1 MDAEYEALRRRRA
14 ALNVLGREEE
24 LTVAGVRLSVR
35 GAPEEGEVVILDDA
49 EAAQVMA
56 AIGDIMRAR
65 IVAANAQLE
74 I

>member
-1 MDAEYEALRRRRA
+1 MDADFEALHRRRA
-14 ALNVLGREEE
+14 AQRVLGRGDE

-35 GAPEEGEVVILDDA
+35 GAPEEGLAVILDDD
-49 EAAQVMA
+49 EAGQVMA
-56 AIGDIMRAR
+56 TIVDIMRAR

>member
-1 MDAEYEALRRRRA
+1 MDAEYEALRRRRTA
-14 ALNVLGREEE
+14 QRVLGRGEE

-35 GAPEEGEVVILDDA
+35 GAPEEGEVVLLDDA